1 MITFI
6 HPYAFI
12 WLALAIPLVLFYMWK
27 AHRPQAEVVTG
38 ALWRK
43 AIPLLHPR
51 RAWQRQRWI
60 TSLAIQLAI
69 LLVLATALA
78 EPCWRRPQRVVLI
91 LDATASMSVTD
102 SSGKTRY
109 SQAQEKA
116 RELIQN
122 MGYVDSLAV
131 LVVGETIQIHSRMSH
146 DRAQILSVLEED
158 NLPKTGG
165 KAPIHE
171 AVSMAKALIKAGTGG
186 VWDAKTNHVILVSD
200 GSFPLSEQVLEDE
213 TVRWIPAGETVGNIQ
228 LETLSVE
235 RRDALKP
242 ASAEI
247 FIALRNYGAKTV
259 SGILRI
265 AYGAENVELPVEIP
279 ALAEG
284 GLLTRTATIQE
295 PGAVKIRAEF
305 ALQEGEEA
313 RVDALAEDNTAET
326 QLQEA
331 FSYRVTVVT
340 PQEPNTLLENAVLAL
355 PGVLLER
362 VTTSKGAR
370 LSATEMKKLPTEP
383 FSVDKNGVKRYEIV
397 IFDRTLPE
405 SGAKIYGNNKN
416 PADCMMAR
424 TLFFAPPEAT
434 ALWKRS
440 ASARDYVIM
449 PWLDGLRSGISTAGI
464 GFTGTYALSPEKGAT
479 VAPWLF
485 SQSALEVNENK
496 NVAEEDKNFAKQ
508 AKTVEMTELAWGLE
522 GENSENGSA
531 TRSVLVSCD
540 LTQSDWIL
548 ADDFPR
554 FLQYSFDWLIHTKAS
569 DARILRGVE
578 TYWEPEDGFTDSD
591 LNVPIPLEKVFV
603 FPGEDIIPI
612 WTILVLLIA
621 GAWMA
626 EWYFYQRRWLE

>member
-12 WLALAIPLVLFYMWK
+12 WLALAVPLVLFYLWR
-27 AHRPQAEVVTG
+27 ARRPQAQVVTG
-38 ALWRK
+38 ALWQK

-60 TSLAIQLAI
+60 VSLVTQLAI
-69 LLVLATALA
+69 LLVLVTALA
-78 EPCWRRPQRVVLI
+78 EPCWRRPQRVVLV

-109 SQAQEKA
+109 ALAQEKA
-116 RELIQN
+116 RELVQN

-146 DRAQILSVLEED
+146 DRVQILSTLEEG

-165 KAPIHE
+165 SAPIHE

-186 VWDAKTNHVILVSD
+186 EWDAKTNHVILVSD
-200 GSFPLSEQVLEDE
+200 GSFPLSEQVLKDE
-213 TVRWIPAGETVGNIQ
+213 TVRWIPAGETVGNVQ

-242 ASAEI
+242 ESAEI
-247 FIALRNYGAKTV
+247 FVALRNYGAKTA
-259 SGILRI
+259 SGMLRI
-265 AYGAENVELPVEIP
+265 AYGTENTELPVEIP

-284 GLLTRTATIQE
+284 GLLTQTIMIQE
-295 PGAVKIRAEF
+295 PGAVGIRAEF
-305 ALQEGEEA
+305 APKEGEKA
-313 RVDALAEDNTAET
+313 DIDALAEDNVAET
-326 QLQEA
+326 RLQEA

-340 PQEPNTLLENAVLAL
+340 PQELNTLLENAVLAL
-355 PGVLLER
+355 PGVTLER
-362 VTTSKGAR
+362 ITATAGSR
-370 LSATEMKKLPTEP
+370 LSAVEMKKLPAEP
-383 FSVDKNGVKRYEIV
+383 FSVDENGVKRYEIV

-405 SGAKIYGNNKN
+405 SGARIYENGEN
-416 PADCMMAR
+416 PSECVMAR

-464 GFTGTYALSPEKGAT
+464 GFTGTYALSPEKGVT
-479 VAPWLF
+479 VTPWLF

-508 AKTVEMTELAWGLE
+508 AKTVEMTELAWGLD
-522 GENSENGSA
+522 GDNDENGNA

-540 LTQSDWIL
+540 LSQSDWIL

-554 FLQYSFDWLIHTKAS
+554 FLQYAFDWMIHTEAS

-578 TYWEPEDGFTDSD
+578 THWEPTDGFTDSD
-591 LNVPIPLEKVFV
+591 LNVPTPPEKVFV
-603 FPGEDIIPI
+603 FPGEDIIPM

-621 GAWMA
+621 GAWIV